1 MKKQNK
7 TVTVDEAKAKI
18 VGKQRKGFAAMT
30 PEEVVRIARM
40 GGKAISKN
48 RAWMR
53 ELGARGGAARLGSQS
68 TKNTKGE

>member
-40 GGKAISKN
+40 GGKAISKDRN
-48 RAWMR
+48 HMR
-53 ELGARGGAARLGSQS
+53 NIGRIGGATRLGSQS
-68 TKNTKGE
+68 TKNMKGE